1 MWWLWSLVVQVLHSP
16 LFPSTPWLYLH
27 RSVLLLPDKNDS
39 DIQFDASTTLASLA
53 LPKTTA
59 SYEISENLITYK
71 NLYVLDFV
79 PNINVTFR
87 VIARLLLGNE
97 IPGTM
102 RLFYFSSIRKHD
114 LIQTIQRRIEQGDYI
129 TDSEQIGKLLDASLS
144 EDFGQGAFAASQK
157 PSLQQLT
164 SKGASHLEPA
174 KRVPSC
180 YADPEKFGQRA
191 ETWKTNYHLYKHNC
205 WHLCDFVKGI

>member
-39 DIQFDASTTLASLA
+39 YIQFDAVNVV
-53 LPKTTA
+53 KT
-59 SYEISENLITYK
+59 SFEISENLITYK

-79 PNINVTFR
+79 PNINVSFR

-102 RLFYFSSIRKHD
+102 RLFYFSSIQKHD

-144 EDFGQGAFAASQK
+144 EDFGQRAFTPSGQK
-157 PSLQQLT
+157 
-164 SKGASHLEPA
+164 
-174 KRVPSC
+174 V
-180 YADPEKFGQRA
+180 